1 MPISP
6 SSSAQTARAVVARR
20 LRELRKGAGL
30 TVIELA
36 DRCGWHHA
44 KTSRIENAHTA
55 PSTRDIR
62 AWVTACGA
70 TELGDDL
77 VAQSLHAESMYTE
90 WRHRVRGGLKQLQD
104 SAVQFFHE
112 TRLFRVYSSS
122 LVPGLL
128 QTEGYAAGVLGISA
142 RFHELPVD
150 DSAEA
155 AGARV
160 DRSRVLH
167 EPGHRFV
174 LVVEEAALYY
184 RVCDE
189 DAMAAQLGYLLTAG
203 ALPQV
208 SLGIIPSA
216 TRDRVQWPRET
227 FHVYDDKLVSVEL
240 VSAQVRITQPSEIGL
255 YLKAFEQLRGM
266 AVYGAEARGLILGAI
281 AVLDGS

>member
-6 SSSAQTARAVVARR
+6 SSSAQAAREVVARR
-20 LRELRKGAGL
+20 LRNLRKGAGL
-30 TVIELA
+30 TVTDLA
-36 DRCGWHHA
+36 DSCGWHHA
-44 KTSRIENAHTA
+44 KTSRIENAQTA
-55 PSTRDIR
+55 PSTKDIR
-62 AWVTACGA
+62 AWAEACGA
-70 TELGDDL
+70 ADQGDDL
-77 VAQSLHAESMYTE
+77 IAQSLHAESMYTE
-90 WRHRVRGGLKQLQD
+90 WRHQIRSGLKSLQD

-112 TRLFRVYSSS
+112 TQLFRVYSST

-142 RFHELPVD
+142 RFRELPID

-160 DRSRVLH
+160 DRSRVIH

-174 LVVEEAALYY
+174 LVVEEAALYC
-184 RVCDE
+184 RIGDE

-216 TRDRVQWPRET
+216 TRNRTQWPRET
-227 FHVYDDKLVSVEL
+227 FHVYDNKLVSVEL
-240 VSAQVRITQPSEIGL
+240 VSAQVRITQPSEIAL
-255 YLKAFEQLRGM
+255 YLKAFEQLRSM
-266 AVYGAEARGLILGAI
+266 AVYGADARALILRVIEG
-281 AVLDGS
+281 LS